1 MNKTIFP
8 GIGLVIGIA
17 LIGRYIEKILPI
29 HIVSASVMA
38 LFIGMSL
45 NRFIKKGDVFE
56 KGIAFSSKKLLKLAI
71 ILLGASLN
79 ISIILEVG
87 KISGIVLAFTLSTCF
102 GGGYLLGKILGIN
115 WKLSS
120 LLSASTAI
128 CGGTAIVSVAPILE
142 AKDVD
147 IAYSLTATFLFDMIM
162 ILIFPLLGR
171 LLDLSDVGFGLWS
184 GTSIGDTSSVVA
196 IAYGFSEKAGD
207 FATMVKLTRTLFIIP
222 TVIAFT
228 IISIKNKNLNS
239 NRHGESDL
247 EGARLKSVI
256 PWFILGFVALAMI
269 NSLGFIPLSVSKTLK
284 DISKFLMISALA
296 AIGLSTNLGDLRKAG
311 IEPLLHKLI
320 LSYIVILVSLM
331 VIQFFGLN

>member
-102 GGGYLLGKILGIN
+102 GGGYLLGKNLGIN

-162 ILIFPLLGR
+162 ILIFP
-171 LLDLSDVGFGLWS
+171 
-184 GTSIGDTSSVVA
+184 
-196 IAYGFSEKAGD
+196 
-207 FATMVKLTRTLFIIP
+207 
-222 TVIAFT
+222 
-228 IISIKNKNLNS
+228 
-239 NRHGESDL
+239 
-247 EGARLKSVI
+247 
-256 PWFILGFVALAMI
+256 
-269 NSLGFIPLSVSKTLK
+269 
-284 DISKFLMISALA
+284 
-296 AIGLSTNLGDLRKAG
+296 
-311 IEPLLHKLI
+311 
-320 LSYIVILVSLM
+320 
-331 VIQFFGLN
+331 

>member
-1 MNKTIFP
+1 
-8 GIGLVIGIA
+8 
-17 LIGRYIEKILPI
+17 
-29 HIVSASVMA
+29 
-38 LFIGMSL
+38 
-45 NRFIKKGDVFE
+45 
-56 KGIAFSSKKLLKLAI
+56 
-71 ILLGASLN
+71 
-79 ISIILEVG
+79 
-87 KISGIVLAFTLSTCF
+87 
-102 GGGYLLGKILGIN
+102 
-115 WKLSS
+115 
-120 LLSASTAI
+120 
-128 CGGTAIVSVAPILE
+128 
-142 AKDVD
+142 
-147 IAYSLTATFLFDMIM
+147 
-162 ILIFPLLGR
+162 LGR

-320 LSYIVILVSLM
+320 LSDIVILVSLM